1 MKKLLTIL
9 ALAGAITSG
18 AQAQFASTN
27 LLLFRV
33 GDGTSTLVN
42 STGPI
47 SLLEITRSGT
57 VVQTINIATNSL
69 QVSGT
74 ATSEGQMS
82 LSPDGS
88 ILTIAGYV
96 PPFAGTGSLSGRTA
110 AQAPRGYVTVN
121 AAGTVSASTIVS
133 NAYSTDNIRSG
144 VTGDGSAFWFTGS
157 SGSGSGIMAF
167 SSGATNQIADINS
180 RVIKI
185 YNNDLYYST
194 GSAVGSAVQ
203 GIYRISGTPTSSN
216 AAPVSVLTG
225 VSGQGTSPYDFALS
239 ADGNTMYVAD
249 DGIGVQKFTFDGLA
263 WSLAYNF
270 TNGLGSSRAFGLDVL
285 FGATNQV
292 LWTSPTNVWS
302 ALDEGFAANATS
314 IYTPGANYALRGLEA
329 TVVPE
334 PSTYALLAL
343 AGAGLA
349 AYRLRRRARR

>member
-1 MKKLLTIL
+1 MKKLLTTL
-9 ALAGAITSG
+9 ALVGVITTG
-18 AQAQFASTN
+18 AQAQFAATN
-27 LLLFRV
+27 LLLLRV
-33 GDGTSTLVN
+33 GNGTNALVN

-47 SLLEITRSGT
+47 SLLEITRSGS

-96 PPFAGTGSLSGRTA
+96 PPFAGSGSLSSRA
-110 AQAPRGYVTVN
+110 ATNAPRGYVTVN
-121 AAGTVSASTIVS
+121 ASGTVSSSTILS
-133 NAYSTDNIRSG
+133 NAYSADNIRSG
-144 VTGDGSAFWFTGS
+144 VTVDGSAFWFTGS
-157 SGSGSGIMAF
+157 GGSGSGIMAF
-167 SSGATNQIADINS
+167 SGGATNQLADINS
-180 RVIKI
+180 RVIKV
-185 YNNDLYYST
+185 YNNSLYYST
-194 GSAVGSAVQ
+194 GSGAQ
-203 GIYRISGTPTSSN
+203 GIYSISGTPTSSN

-270 TNGLGSSRAFGLDVL
+270 TNGLSGNRAYGLEVL
-285 FGATNQV
+285 FGATNEIF
-292 LWTSPTNVWS
+292 WTSTNNVWS
-302 ALDEGFAANATS
+302 VLDEGFATNATS

-343 AGAGLA
+343 SGAGLA

>member
-96 PPFAGTGSLSGRTA
+96 PPFTGSGSLSGRTA

-167 SSGATNQIADINS
+167 SGGATNQIADINS

-194 GSAVGSAVQ
+194 GSAVQ

-249 DGIGVQKFTFDGLA
+249 DGIGVQKFTFDGSA

-270 TNGLGSSRAFGLDVL
+270 TNGLGSSRAFGLDVV

-329 TVVPE
+329 TVVPA

-349 AYRLRRRARR
+349 AYRFRRRARR

>member
-1 MKKLLTIL
+1 MKKILTAV
-9 ALAGAITSG
+9 ALAGAIITG
-18 AQAQFASTN
+18 AQAQFAATN

-33 GDGTSTLVN
+33 GDGTNTLTN

-47 SLLEITRSGT
+47 SLLEITRSGS

-96 PPFAGTGSLSGRTA
+96 PPFAGSGSLSGRA
-110 AQAPRGYVTVN
+110 ATNAPRGYVTVN
-121 AAGTVSASTIVS
+121 ASGTVSSSTILS

-167 SSGATNQIADINS
+167 SGGATNQIADINS

-194 GSAVGSAVQ
+194 GSGVR

-225 VSGQGTSPYDFALS
+225 VSGQGSSPYDFALS

-249 DGIGVQKFTFDGLA
+249 DGIGVQKFTFDGSA

-270 TNGLGSSRAFGLDVL
+270 TNSLALASPQAFGLDVL

-302 ALDEGFAANATS
+302 ALDEGFATNATS
-314 IYTPGANYALRGLEA
+314 IYTTGANYALRGLEA

>member
-1 MKKLLTIL
+1 MKKLLTTL
-9 ALAGAITSG
+9 ALVGVITTG
-18 AQAQFASTN
+18 AQAQFAATN
-27 LLLFRV
+27 LLLLRV
-33 GDGTSTLVN
+33 GDGTSTLTN
-42 STGPI
+42 NTGPI

-69 QVSGT
+69 QISGN

-96 PPFAGTGSLSGRTA
+96 PPFAGSGSLSSRA
-110 AQAPRGYVTVN
+110 ATNAPRGYVTVN
-121 AAGTVSASTIVS
+121 ASGTVSSSTILS
-133 NAYSTDNIRSG
+133 NAYSADNIRSG
-144 VTGDGSAFWFTGS
+144 VTVDGSAFWFTGS
-157 SGSGSGIMAF
+157 AGSGSGIMAF
-167 SSGATNQIADINS
+167 SGGATNQLADINS
-180 RVIKI
+180 RVIKV
-185 YNNDLYYST
+185 YNNSLYYST
-194 GSAVGSAVQ
+194 ASGTQ
-203 GIYRISGTPTSSN
+203 GIYSISGTPTSSN

-225 VSGQGTSPYDFALS
+225 VVGQGTSPYDFALS

-249 DGIGVQKFTFDGLA
+249 DGIGVQKFTNNGSA

-270 TNGLGSSRAFGLDVL
+270 TNSLASSRAFGLEVL
-285 FGATNQV
+285 FGATNEIF
-292 LWTSPTNVWS
+292 WTSTNNVWS
-302 ALDEGFAANATS
+302 ALDEGFATNATS

-343 AGAGLA
+343 SGAGLA